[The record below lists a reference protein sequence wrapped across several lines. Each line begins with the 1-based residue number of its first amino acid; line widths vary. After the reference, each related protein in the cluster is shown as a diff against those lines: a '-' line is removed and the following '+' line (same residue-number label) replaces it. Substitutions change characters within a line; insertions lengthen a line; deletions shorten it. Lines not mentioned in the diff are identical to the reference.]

1 MKYLRLSSAAVMLW
15 ALAGCSVQSSQ
26 LSTVMGILPGPSQDM
41 SENTWTLEYGD
52 YQAAVYAVNAPDAVM
67 FSNTLGDHLVFDGW
81 VITDATILNKARFKM
96 TLVTA
101 ATGERQYISDT
112 IVTQIHQ
119 CSPWQRQGDGG
130 EVVFVQSC
138 KGLNTYTNTILVN
151 SEEAITEINHSIDGR
166 SSNLRLIKS

>member
-67 FSNTLGDHLVFDGW
+67 FSNTLGDHLVF
-81 VITDATILNKARFKM
+81 V
-96 TLVTA
+96 
-101 ATGERQYISDT
+101 
-112 IVTQIHQ
+112 
-119 CSPWQRQGDGG
+119 
-130 EVVFVQSC
+130 
-138 KGLNTYTNTILVN
+138 
-151 SEEAITEINHSIDGR
+151 
-166 SSNLRLIKS
+166 